1 MPLTLTDCWS
11 WKQLVD
17 LSHLIPKQQ
26 SLLMK
31 ADDETVMAL
40 DDAISTLFWFL
51 LNEMERR
58 DLKGQPLEGP

>member
-17 LSHLIPKQQ
+17 LSVLIPKQQ
-26 SLLMK
+26 SLLDK
-31 ADDETVMAL
+31 ADDETVRLL
-40 DDAISTLFWFL
+40 DQAASILFWFL

-58 DLKGQPLEGP
+58 DLDGVPLDGP

>member
-31 ADDETVMAL
+31 ADDETVMVL

>member
-26 SLLMK
+26 SLLHK
-31 ADDETVMAL
+31 ADDETVKVL
-40 DDAISTLFWFL
+40 DEAASTLFWL
-51 LNEMERR
+51 MLNEMERR

>member
-26 SLLMK
+26 SLLVK

-40 DDAISTLFWFL
+40 DEAIGTLFWFL

>member
-26 SLLMK
+26 SLIEL
-31 ADDETVMAL
+31 ADDETVLAL
-40 DDAISTLFWFL
+40 DQAVSALFWFL
-51 LNEMERR
+51 LNEVDRR
-58 DLKGQPLEGP
+58 DLKGAPLDGP